1 MTQAPLAREIHT
13 LRMRA
18 GLTLDALAERARIS
32 RSTLVKIESG
42 ATPDPGFTVVA
53 RIFAGVD
60 AHREDILRAH
70 LLAIQPWRPRVIGV
84 GYEGIGPEELLAH
97 LREQRVQVVADIRL
111 NAISRKRGLS
121 KTALRERLEQ
131 SEITYIHLPAL
142 GNPKDNRPG
151 YADPSAVEPR
161 AAFAK
166 RLATAPARRDLATL
180 RDLASRQ
187 VVALLCFER
196 EQAYC
201 HRAEVL
207 AALG

>member
-13 LRMRA
+13 LRTQA
-18 GLTLDALAERARIS
+18 GLTLDALAEHARIS
-32 RSTLVKIESG
+32 RSRLVKIESG
-42 ATPDPGFTVVA
+42 ATPDPGFGVVG
-53 RIFAGVD
+53 RIFAAAGAD
-60 AHREDILRAH
+60 REGILRARM
-70 LLAIQPWRPRVIGV
+70 LAIKPWRPRVIGI
-84 GYEGIGPEELLAH
+84 GYEGLGPEELLEQ
-97 LREQRVQVVADIRL
+97 LTQQRVQVVADIRM
-111 NAISRKRGLS
+111 NPISRKRGLS

-131 SEITYIHLPAL
+131 AEITYMHLPAL
-142 GNPKDNRPG
+142 GNPKENRPG
-151 YADPSAVEPR
+151 YADPDAVPPR

-166 RLATAPARRDLATL
+166 RLTAAPAERDLATL

>member
-1 MTQAPLAREIHT
+1 MTQAALAGEIQT
-13 LRMRA
+13 LRTEA

-42 ATPDPGFTVVA
+42 ATPDPGFSVVA
-53 RIFAGVD
+53 RIFAAAG
-60 AHREDILRAH
+60 ANREDILRAH
-70 LLAIQPWRPRVIGV
+70 ALAAKPWRPRVIGV
-84 GYEGIGPEELLAH
+84 GYEGLGPEELLER
-97 LREQRVQVVADIRL
+97 LTEQRVQVVADIRL
-111 NAISRKRGLS
+111 NPISRKRGLS

-131 SEITYIHLPAL
+131 AQITYIHLPAL

-151 YADPSAVEPR
+151 YADPSAVAPR
-161 AAFAK
+161 AAFVE
-166 RLATAPARRDLATL
+166 RLTAAPAKRDLATL
-180 RDLASRQ
+180 RDLASRR

-196 EQAYC
+196 EEAYC